1 MRKITA
7 VILCIVLCMSL
18 ICACG
23 RKTDSE
29 GNTLITSKW
38 ECVSYT
44 INGTYT
50 DLRDDS
56 IFIKLLMS
64 KDNPKFTSDGETFTV
79 TVLQKDHSGRLVQ
92 NEDGSFQMVSES
104 GKSMKATI
112 VGNTLTI
119 SAEGAGVE
127 LVFETS

>member
-1 MRKITA
+1 MRKITS

>member
-1 MRKITA
+1 MRKIIA
-7 VILCIVLCMSL
+7 VILSVVLCMSL

-92 NEDGSFQMVSES
+92 NEDGSFQMVSQS

>member
-92 NEDGSFQMVSES
+92 NEDGSFQMVSDS

>member
-7 VILCIVLCMSL
+7 VILCVVLCMSL

>member
-92 NEDGSFQMVSES
+92 NEDGSFQMVSQS

>member
-7 VILCIVLCMSL
+7 VILIVLCMSL

>member
-7 VILCIVLCMSL
+7 VILCIVLCMLL
-18 ICACG
+18 ICSCG

>member
-127 LVFETS
+127 IVFETS

>member
-7 VILCIVLCMSL
+7 VILCIVLCVSL

-64 KDNPKFTSDGETFTV
+64 KDNPKFTSDGETFTI

-92 NEDGSFQMVSES
+92 NEDGSFQLVPEN
-104 GKSMKATI
+104 GKGMKATI

>member
-1 MRKITA
+1 
-7 VILCIVLCMSL
+7 MSL

-92 NEDGSFQMVSES
+92 NEDGSFQMVSQS